1 MPGHRTA
8 GLTAGPGGS
17 TGAGPGVPTVDQ
29 VLLVPVA
36 VVIGV
41 VVGRI
46 VAPGGGRRRAL
57 PWARLPGLLVAGVL
71 ATALA
76 GRLGG
81 DTALA
86 VAIAGRLALL
96 IGVLAN
102 LHVTGAG
109 VVAAGLALNLAPLA
123 VDGATPVRRG
133 ALVQAGVVDAAE
145 VERVAFDGPR
155 RLERPDDALAA
166 LGDVVPLDPAATVVS
181 IGDIVIATGVADVAL
196 HLVRRRGRA
205 RRPSSSVA
213 APARRRIE
221 PSSRPGPLR
230 RTIGT
235 VDPATWHRIDLR
247 PPGLS
252 PLVATYRRAS
262 SAASPVQD
270 WGTAPPGAAVSAC
283 HHSAQP
289 DATAPTVAGRA
300 TVATGAPAWSRR

>member
-1 MPGHRTA
+1 
-8 GLTAGPGGS
+8 
-17 TGAGPGVPTVDQ
+17 

-41 VVGRI
+41 VAGRV
-46 VAPGGGRRRAL
+46 VAPGGGRHRAL
-57 PWARLPGLLVAGVL
+57 PRARVPGLLVAGVL

-81 DTALA
+81 DVALG
-86 VAIAGRLALL
+86 VALAGRLALL

-109 VVAAGLALNLAPLA
+109 VVAAGLTLNLAPLA

-133 ALVQAGVVDAAE
+133 ALVQADVVDAAE
-145 VERVAFDGPR
+145 VERVAFNGPR
-155 RLERPDDALAA
+155 RLERPDDTLAA
-166 LGDVVPLDPAATVVS
+166 LGDVVPLDPAATVAS
-181 IGDIVIATGVADVAL
+181 IGDIVIATGVADIVA

-205 RRPSSSVA
+205 QCSSGSVSA
-213 APARRRIE
+213 TARRRVE
-221 PSSRPGPLR
+221 RPARPGPR
-230 RTIGT
+230 RRPIGI
-235 VDPATWHRIDLR
+235 VDPTTWRRIELR
-247 PPGLS
+247 PPGRSSLT
-252 PLVATYRRAS
+252 TYRRAS
-262 SAASPVQD
+262 SATSPVQD

-300 TVATGAPAWSRR
+300 TVAAGAPAWSSR